1 MSWSWDPETNTV
13 KGEWSQ
19 EVVKGSCLEQLADAL
34 AKLAAM
40 REPRVLDVDHLV
52 KKYHLCVLREAA
64 ERVVHVDA
72 AVDSV
77 SVGTPLGI
85 PD

>member
-1 MSWSWDPETNTV
+1 MSWIWDPEKNTV

-19 EVVKGSCLEQLADAL
+19 KVVKGPCLEQLTDAI
-34 AKLAAM
+34 AKLNSVG
-40 REPRVLDVDHLV
+40 ESRVLDVDHLV
-52 KKYHLCVLREAA
+52 QKYHLCVLREAA
-64 ERVVHVDA
+64 ESMIHVDA